1 MALNSLEMNTLV
13 HLHEEYRE
21 VIRVN
26 GHVQERWDINNNKTA
41 IILKFLENRI
51 KELEDKKI
59 AHD

>member
-26 GHVQERWDINNNKTA
+26 GHVQERWDINNNETA